1 MIHSPCVAK
10 CGLNDEDICMGCYRT
25 IDEIVGWGNAD
36 DVFKTKVLEL
46 IPARKIALGKGE
58 NCLKL
63 TREKW
68 QEVEVRLQENT
79 TEPCIFK

>member
-10 CGLNDEDICMGCYRT
+10 CGLNDEDICMGCYRN
-25 IDEIVGWGNAD
+25 IDEIVEWGNAD
-36 DVFKTKVLEL
+36 DAFKTKVLEL

-63 TREKW
+63 TRDKW
-68 QEVEVRLQENT
+68 IETEARLQGD
-79 TEPCIFK
+79 TEEV

>member
-10 CGLNDEDICMGCYRT
+10 CGLSDEDICMGCYRS

-36 DVFKTKVLEL
+36 DAFKTKVLEL

-63 TREKW
+63 TRDKW
-68 QEVEVRLQENT
+68 IEAEARLQGD
-79 TEPCIFK
+79 TEEV

>member
-10 CGLNDEDICMGCYRT
+10 CGLNDEDICMGCYRS

-36 DVFKTKVLEL
+36 DTFKTKVLEL

-58 NCLKL
+58 NGLKL
-63 TREKW
+63 TRDKW
-68 QEVEVRLQENT
+68 IEAEARLQGD
-79 TEPCIFK
+79 TEEV